1 MRNTHTHTQ
10 VMSVGPAVSIPKEMQ
25 RPPDFA
31 GVFFVFVH
39 FSCNKGVPRVHSY
52 EESELGSLFSSVS
65 TYKHTYTLSLTHTL
79 TLTHTHS
86 HTLTHT
92 HTHSHTTTT
101 VYHICRMHS
110 CAHTQQD

>member
-1 MRNTHTHTQ
+1 
-10 VMSVGPAVSIPKEMQ
+10 MSVGPAVSIPKEMQ

-86 HTLTHT
+86 HTLTHNYYCLP
-92 HTHSHTTTT
+92 HMPHALVCTHSTGLTF
-101 VYHICRMHS
+101 
-110 CAHTQQD
+110 